1 MLDWIIMGNTLPLPP
16 PGFDELN
23 IDEQIEY
30 VQALWDRIA
39 AKEDLVPVPNWHR
52 EILDER
58 LADLQANPAA
68 GRPWEAVK
76 ADLLKNTRGKE

>member
-1 MLDWIIMGNTLPLPP
+1 MGNVLPLPP
-16 PGFDELN
+16 PGFDELK

-58 LADLQANPAA
+58 LADLQANPDA
-68 GRPWEAVK
+68 GRPWEEVK
-76 ADLLKNTRGKE
+76 ADLLKNTPGKE